1 VVDAVQHDAP
11 PQYKRPR
18 PWRCPR
24 LRESAELPCEAFK
37 PSWAEQTMSLLA
49 DKLIRDLRETQALAK
64 LIGEASPFKKA
75 LSRVPAAA
83 RSDHTVLIGGETGT
97 GKELVARAIHYSSAR
112 AMFPFVGVNCG
123 GLPDTLL
130 EDELFGHERGA
141 FTGAWQRRSGLIA
154 QAEKGT
160 LLLDEVEALSD
171 RGQVVLLR
179 VLQDQMFRP
188 LGASQERQAQ
198 VRFLAATNV
207 PLEPRV
213 KAGTFRS
220 DLYYRISVF
229 SIDLP
234 PLRARREDILA
245 LAAHFLRKHTPP
257 DRSGLTLSAAANA
270 ALLTF
275 DWPGN
280 VRELENAIVRG
291 IGNCQAEAIEV
302 DDLVLPNSVPG
313 GLGPAPD
320 DRTLRPFKA
329 LKKLAVEAFEK
340 EYLVRLM
347 SEHRGNVTRAA
358 HGAEKDR
365 RELGRLLKKYSI
377 DPKRFAPAPTASIAR

>member
-1 VVDAVQHDAP
+1 
-11 PQYKRPR
+11 
-18 PWRCPR
+18 
-24 LRESAELPCEAFK
+24 
-37 PSWAEQTMSLLA
+37 MSHLA
-49 DKLIRDLRETQALAK
+49 GKLIRDLREVQALAK
-64 LIGEASPFKKA
+64 LVGEAPPFRKA
-75 LSRVPAAA
+75 LSRVSAAA

-97 GKELVARAIHYSSAR
+97 GKELVARAIHYSSAC
-112 AMFPFVGVNCG
+112 AMYPFVAVNCG

-188 LGASQERQAQ
+188 LGASHERRAH

-213 KAGTFRS
+213 KAGTFRA

-234 PLRARREDILA
+234 PLRARPEDILA
-245 LAAHFLRKHTPP
+245 LAAHFLRKYAPP
-257 DRSGLTLSAAANA
+257 DRPAVTLSAAANA
-270 ALLTF
+270 ALLTY

-280 VRELENAIVRG
+280 VRELENVVVRG
-291 IGNCQAEAIEV
+291 IGNCQAETIEV
-302 DDLVLPNSVPG
+302 DDLGLPDSVPG
-313 GLGPAPD
+313 GPGPDPGD
-320 DRTLRPFKA
+320 GMLRPFKA

-340 EYLVRLM
+340 EYLIRLM

-377 DPKRFAPAPTASIAR
+377 DPKLFAPAPTAGIAR